1 MTAGPKARGRG
12 ADGAP
17 SKGAGPAPAGGSTP
31 GGPGTGP
38 VDGGPDA
45 GADTGTHTGTETRA
59 DASTH
64 DGADVGADA
73 STDAASDGDGSRGW
87 RPGEAAQAAELAERI
102 AGAVQDVP
110 GVAELTGGP
119 FNRVATYRVGRPVT
133 GVAVRADRVEV
144 GVVVR
149 AGAPLAETGERVR
162 GAVAPLAGERP
173 VDVLIGDIADEADG

>member
-1 MTAGPKARGRG
+1 M
-12 ADGAP
+12 
-17 SKGAGPAPAGGSTP
+17 
-31 GGPGTGP
+31 
-38 VDGGPDA
+38 
-45 GADTGTHTGTETRA
+45 
-59 DASTH
+59 
-64 DGADVGADA
+64 
-73 STDAASDGDGSRGW
+73 
-87 RPGEAAQAAELAERI
+87 QAAELAERI